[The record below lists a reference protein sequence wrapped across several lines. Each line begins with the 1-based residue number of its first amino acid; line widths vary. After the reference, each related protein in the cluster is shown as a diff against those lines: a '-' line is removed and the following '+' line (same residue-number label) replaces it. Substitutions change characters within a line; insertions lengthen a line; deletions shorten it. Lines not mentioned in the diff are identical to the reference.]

1 LLGEVYVRE
10 RVRAAD
16 LDEDARPSRHS
27 SEVPADELVL
37 IRPHAVVVGAPG
49 SGKTSMVQ
57 RLIHRSS
64 QVWLKPTGGESA
76 LDRRLLR
83 LVPVRIAASDLTV
96 EGAFPDLLAKALT
109 RQLGARLDTPL
120 DPAMFIDGPAP
131 GVDWLVCVDGLDE
144 ILDPARRRDV
154 VQALRWRLVN
164 RGPHRFLVTS
174 RPLFLGELRP
184 LHLAGAADCE
194 LLPFTD
200 DQLSMF
206 AERWF
211 AARDRPAAAAEFLA
225 QVRRSPILDLARVP
239 LLATVA
245 AVVHENRAAARLPI
259 TRAGLFEEFVRYLL
273 YVRPAAVQSRDR
285 LVTSLAGFGSRAET
299 LAEWLFDHRRALLEH
314 IAADHVSHDGADA
327 AAAARDWMRQHAPA
341 GIGGTPVGDSVILA
355 LLASTGILTA
365 DSGGRLRFTHRL
377 LGEFLAAVPL
387 ALTLGPNL
395 AGLNDSACFRRSDHA
410 DYERTVLTLASWAA
424 MPGHRPELLWSR
436 LDGDN
441 TWQTL
446 LAGRVAIETGEHVP
460 ALAERLLG
468 QFGWCS
474 LTDRGYRSDTSDI
487 FGVLGGLMHHSGVA
501 AKVQALAGAPLMHP
515 ARRSAALA
523 LLARYGHD
531 EHAIDR
537 IEELGRRSS
546 AFGALCAA
554 DALIG
559 AGAAARGLALLW
571 DVLNHADLPAGW
583 MVDAGESMRQA
594 GYASDTVRLWKRW
607 LSRHVPS
614 DLEAHN
620 LIVSLADLGE
630 TTIARRESLRLLEN
644 GTARLDARVFA
655 AMFLST
661 TGEELPSDPDGPGER
676 GRAFL
681 RHTIGDPRQEVAH
694 VVWISEAMVVRG
706 IERDAAAAQLRR
718 IRDTLGI
725 PADSRFRAARG
736 VAPLFPE
743 DQVAAEALLTTPPAD
758 VSRTDQ
764 AWWQAAL
771 LADALGRGQEA
782 ARFRSTATQRISDSS
797 VIRVIVEQLGD
808 REPIAARD
816 AILDVAAR
824 TDDEGVHY
832 ESVRLLLEQGWLEE
846 AWDHVARHAM
856 ETGITSFWRNA
867 IAGMTITAM
876 PPDTARE
883 LARALADAMDPP
895 DPDYAFWTATWAG
908 LLEDLKPLPV
918 VMARAERW
926 PRTGT

>member
-1 LLGEVYVRE
+1 
-10 RVRAAD
+10 
-16 LDEDARPSRHS
+16 
-27 SEVPADELVL
+27 
-37 IRPHAVVVGAPG
+37 
-49 SGKTSMVQ
+49 
-57 RLIHRSS
+57 
-64 QVWLKPTGGESA
+64 
-76 LDRRLLR
+76 
-83 LVPVRIAASDLTV
+83 
-96 EGAFPDLLAKALT
+96 
-109 RQLGARLDTPL
+109 
-120 DPAMFIDGPAP
+120 
-131 GVDWLVCVDGLDE
+131 
-144 ILDPARRRDV
+144 
-154 VQALRWRLVN
+154 
-164 RGPHRFLVTS
+164 
-174 RPLFLGELRP
+174 
-184 LHLAGAADCE
+184 
-194 LLPFTD
+194 
-200 DQLSMF
+200 
-206 AERWF
+206 
-211 AARDRPAAAAEFLA
+211 
-225 QVRRSPILDLARVP
+225 
-239 LLATVA
+239 
-245 AVVHENRAAARLPI
+245 
-259 TRAGLFEEFVRYLL
+259 
-273 YVRPAAVQSRDR
+273 
-285 LVTSLAGFGSRAET
+285 
-299 LAEWLFDHRRALLEH
+299 
-314 IAADHVSHDGADA
+314 
-327 AAAARDWMRQHAPA
+327 
-341 GIGGTPVGDSVILA
+341 
-355 LLASTGILTA
+355 
-365 DSGGRLRFTHRL
+365 
-377 LGEFLAAVPL
+377 
-387 ALTLGPNL
+387 
-395 AGLNDSACFRRSDHA
+395 
-410 DYERTVLTLASWAA
+410 
-424 MPGHRPELLWSR
+424 
-436 LDGDN
+436 
-441 TWQTL
+441 
-446 LAGRVAIETGEHVP
+446 
-460 ALAERLLG
+460 
-468 QFGWCS
+468 
-474 LTDRGYRSDTSDI
+474 
-487 FGVLGGLMHHSGVA
+487 
-501 AKVQALAGAPLMHP
+501 
-515 ARRSAALA
+515 
-523 LLARYGHD
+523 
-531 EHAIDR
+531 
-537 IEELGRRSS
+537 
-546 AFGALCAA
+546 
-554 DALIG
+554 
-559 AGAAARGLALLW
+559 
-571 DVLNHADLPAGW
+571 
-583 MVDAGESMRQA
+583 
-594 GYASDTVRLWKRW
+594 
-607 LSRHVPS
+607 
-614 DLEAHN
+614 LEAHN